1 MELNKIYCEDCLE
14 GMKRI
19 PDKSI
24 DMILCDLPYAMTD
37 NEWDVII
44 PFDKLWE
51 QYDRV
56 IKDCGVIALTGSQ
69 PFTTLLG
76 ASNLKKL
83 RYGLVWEKNN
93 GTNFLQV
100 KKQPFK
106 IHEDILIFY
115 DDKTTIMGKTN
126 ALQPIRDYLQSEK
139 TKTGLTMKEINK
151 LLGNVMSR
159 HYFTNG
165 STFRIPSENDYRKL
179 QETGFFHKDYEE
191 LKKATDLFGFTYN
204 PQMIDGKPIVKRRGT
219 PSRGQLLLWGNTPI
233 KEVND
238 ENEGKYYPTSVIK
251 VEREVGLH
259 PTQKPVALFEWL
271 IKTYSNEGE
280 TILDNCMG
288 SGTTAIAAMNTGR
301 NFIGFEKNEAYYKIA
316 TQRIEDHK
324 GVMIM

>member
-1 MELNKIYCEDCLE
+1 MELNKIYHEDCLE

-44 PFDKLWE
+44 PFDQLWG

-56 IKDCGVIALTGSQ
+56 IKDGGVIALTGSQ

-83 RYGLVWEKNN
+83 RYGLIWEKNN
-93 GTNFLQV
+93 GTNYLQV

-106 IHEDILIFY
+106 KHEDILIFY
-115 DDKTTIMGKTN
+115 DNKTATMGKTV
-126 ALQPIRDYLQSEK
+126 ALQPIRDYLQIEK
-139 TKTGLTMKEINK
+139 TKTGLTIKEINQ
-151 LLGNVMSR
+151 LLGNMMSR

-165 STFRIPSENDYRKL
+165 STFRIPSEKDYQKL
-179 QETGFFHKDYEE
+179 QETGFFKKDYVE
-191 LKKATDLFGFTYN
+191 LKKATDGFGCTYN
-204 PQMIDGKPIVKRRGT
+204 PQMTDGKPIIRKRGT
-219 PSRGQLLLWGNTPI
+219 LSKGQMLLWGDTSI
-233 KEVND
+233 EEVTN

-251 VEREVGLH
+251 VDREVGLH

-271 IKTYSNEGE
+271 IRTYSNEGE
-280 TILDNCMG
+280 TVLDNCMG

-301 NFIGFEKNEAYYKIA
+301 NFIGFEKDEHYYKVA
-316 TQRIEDHK
+316 TKRIK
-324 GVMIM
+324 IIRG